1 MEIDPMKQSIHL
13 LALAVL
19 SIFYSCNK
27 DENQYDASGS
37 FEAVETII
45 SSEANGKILSFNINE
60 GDNLKANDIVGSIDS
75 SQLLLSREQIAG
87 SRKAILSGRPEIKT
101 QLDALEK
108 ELENAIRDRDRI
120 ANLVKGNVASQ
131 KQLDD
136 AEARVATTQAKIEAQ
151 KSSLLTSTNSI
162 NNQGNSVEAQ
172 LNLIEDQIRKCK
184 IVNPIDGTVLTK
196 YAEVNEMTSI
206 GRPLYKIANLQTMIL
221 RVYISGNQLSKAKLS
236 QNVKVFVDNGEGGY
250 KEMQGTI
257 IWISSK
263 AEFTPKT
270 IQTKDERANMVYA
283 VKVTVKNDGSL
294 KIGMYGEI
302 KF

>member
-1 MEIDPMKQSIHL
+1 MKQSIHL

-162 NNQGNSVEAQ
+162 NDQGNSAEAQ

-257 IWISSK
+257 TWISSK